1 MYKNALCKQLFLRWS
16 TLQEFKLKASNPEYF
31 CLTCVQDIDG
41 QALLL
46 LTLPTVQECMD
57 LKLGPAIKLCHQI
70 ERVKVAFY
78 KQYANWWRSSDRSK
92 PGNVGLRGFPNYF
105 GSRLLCIS
113 THRGTA
119 GGCFQMR
126 SWRINFWDTICVKMI
141 CSTHEKQKN
150 FLTVDSGRTEHTELI
165 CVLYWSVK
173 KLRTCFFFLLLFISI
188 WFVIEEH
195 HSN

>member
-105 GSRLLCIS
+105 GSRLLWIS

-150 FLTVDSGRTEHTELI
+150 VLTVDSGRTEHTELI

-173 KLRTCFFFLLLFISI
+173 KLRTCFFFSYFSFPFDLS
-188 WFVIEEH
+188 
-195 HSN
+195 